1 MDAKLSRSRDPCT
14 PTSARSTMP
23 QGQGKPSGIP
33 EGGRGSHGVWQ
44 RSSRQTWPD
53 TRASSGDRRTG
64 APAQSRRRT
73 PKMDVHGV
81 FTLTGSERDAV
92 ERLPIQIH
100 HLRADQDV
108 VREGDRPTRC
118 FALLDGFAASF
129 KLTGEGKRQILAF
142 ISQVISRTS
151 KAFTSRN

>member
-1 MDAKLSRSRDPCT
+1 
-14 PTSARSTMP
+14 
-23 QGQGKPSGIP
+23 
-33 EGGRGSHGVWQ
+33 
-44 RSSRQTWPD
+44 
-53 TRASSGDRRTG
+53 
-64 APAQSRRRT
+64 
-73 PKMDVHGV
+73 MDVHGV

-151 KAFTSRN
+151 KAFTSRNWTAA